1 MNFQNLEYFITVAKE
16 RNITR
21 AAESLGITQQAL
33 SNQISRL
40 EQELTCSLFDRK
52 NGFELT
58 PSGRCF
64 YDSAVRILDI
74 NQETANLLNDIND
87 NQRGELRIGIS
98 FSRGQAVLPLLL
110 PDFQRI
116 YPHVTLR
123 VTEGTTEALE
133 AAFEKGQIDLLLEY
147 APFSLD
153 SAVTTNLIREKAYL
167 AVPRS
172 LIAEHFGEDAD
183 KVIEEYHKKP
193 DLKVF
198 KDFPFVMLKEH
209 DRIRSLMLREFTYNG
224 VSPHIVM
231 ETQNIQTAFVLATE
245 GLGIAVVPEIYLK
258 SPYTVCS
265 HENPETDKKVVIL
278 PFPGNRYIDTV
289 AIGYNSSRYVSKIA
303 KSFIELTEKKFR
315 QLAGE

>member
-40 EQELTCSLFDRK
+40 EQELGCSLFDRK

-64 YDSAVRILDI
+64 YDASVKILDI

-98 FSRGQAVLPLLL
+98 FSRGQAILPLLL
-110 PDFQRI
+110 PEFQRM
-116 YPHVTLR
+116 YPNVTLR
-123 VTEGTTEALE
+123 VTEGVTETLE
-133 AAFEKGQIDLLLEY
+133 AAFEKGQIDLLFEY

-153 SAVTTNLIREKAYL
+153 SAVTTNLMREKAYL
-167 AVPRS
+167 AVPRT
-172 LIAEHFGEDAD
+172 LLEEHFKDEADA
-183 KVIEEYHKKP
+183 VIAEYHKKP
-193 DLKVF
+193 DLKIF

-209 DRIRSLMLREFTYNG
+209 DRIRSLVLREFTYNG
-224 VSPHIVM
+224 VTPHIVM

-265 HENPETDKKVVIL
+265 SENPEVEKKALIL

-289 AIGYNSSRYVSKIA
+289 AIGYNSGRYVSKIA
-303 KSFIELTEKKFR
+303 KSFIELSERKFR
-315 QLAGE
+315 QIATE